1 MRPSL
6 LEYLRCADCGGGPVT
21 LEVFGL
27 DAGAAEEGEILDGTL
42 SCGDCG
48 SWYPVIQGVPRVLP
62 HDLRTVLPDNYPAYF
77 RDHAAKLPGTATA
90 VKPSAATV
98 GGIET
103 AGQLHVMEAF
113 GFEWNEFDEYAH
125 ENFEEWVDVDPS
137 FFAGKFGLD
146 AGCGAGRHS
155 VKAHGYG
162 ARMVAMDLS
171 PAVDAAYAKARMIP
185 GIDVVQGDIFNPPF
199 APGIF
204 EFIYSIGVIH
214 HTPDPPT
221 AFQRLV
227 PFLARGGTIITMV
240 YASGR
245 PKALGVLSAIRR
257 VSTRLPLPLTKALS
271 WLAAAIDT
279 VFPITIYRV
288 LAACG
293 VPRRTLDKAAPE
305 HVRIYAKV
313 NFEICYTDWLDRLSY
328 PYVHYYSVEQVTEW
342 YERAGITDAKVKNL
356 GTYGVHGIGSVAVPS

>member
-6 LEYLRCADCGGGPVT
+6 LEHLRCADCGAGP
-21 LEVFGL
+21 LAIEVFGL
-27 DAGAAEEGEILDGTL
+27 DPGAAEEGEIL
-42 SCGDCG
+42 SG
-48 SWYPVIQGVPRVLP
+48 SLTCEACSSWFPVIQGVPRVLP
-62 HDLRTVLPDNYPAYF
+62 RDLRTALADHYPAYY
-77 RDHAAKLPGTATA
+77 RDHAAKLPCAASPGPA
-90 VKPSAATV
+90 SAAE
-98 GGIET
+98 GFET

-125 ENFEEWVDVDPS
+125 ENFDEWVDVDPS
-137 FFAGKFGLD
+137 FFDGKFGLD

-155 VKAHGYG
+155 VKARGYG

-199 APGIF
+199 ARGIF

-214 HTPDPPT
+214 HTPDPPR
-221 AFQRLV
+221 AFQCLV
-227 PFLARGGTIITMV
+227 PFLAPGGTIITMV

-245 PKALGVLSAIRR
+245 LKAIGLLGAIRK

-288 LAACG
+288 LSTCG
-293 VPRRTLDKAAPE
+293 VPKRVLDRATPE

-313 NFEICYTDWLDRLSY
+313 NFDICYTDWLDRLSY
-328 PYVHYYSVEQVTEW
+328 PYVHYYDVEQVTEW
-342 YERAGITDAKVKNL
+342 YERGGLEGVKVKNL
-356 GTYGVHGIGSVAVPS
+356 GTYGINGVGSAPAER